1 VVKVFLRTSL
11 FLFVFINFV
20 ADLVPSSQGVRNRFN
35 IELLALAPV
44 VNVEVR
50 VFEVIAENAHLS
62 LDFSVFG

>member
-1 VVKVFLRTSL
+1 MRTSL